1 MKLHNYFLFYTN
13 IDMVHYINST
23 YMYSI
28 CNLIDRLKSILLPP
42 YDPIIIYRFSGEL
55 DMIAFVRI
63 VVHELNG
70 P

>member
-1 MKLHNYFLFYTN
+1 MQLLIFYTN
-13 IDMVHYINST
+13 IDMLHYITSS

-42 YDPIIIYRFSGEL
+42 YDPTIYRLSREL
-55 DMIAFVRI
+55 DMIVIVPI

>member
-1 MKLHNYFLFYTN
+1 
-13 IDMVHYINST
+13 
-23 YMYSI
+23 MYSI

-42 YDPIIIYRFSGEL
+42 YDPTICRFSREL

-63 VVHELNG
+63 VVHKLNG